1 MWCFNCGEQGHQRRA
16 CLRKNKNEERQEQGT
31 DGREEAG
38 DVGGE
43 REDEAAPPSQCQPE
57 YAETREPPNGM
68 KPPTLQPRLKRLSH
82 EAADLLNSERGTE
95 QSPEPVLEGSLQSQA
110 GGSVPPDMEGEGS
123 GTATGL
129 QAGAVQRSSLSEPQQ
144 AEAEAAVTTVAVL
157 GGGEESGAVEVERAA
172 EELAAV
178 DGGADSEDGAEEME
192 GELSDSSLISD
203 IPDSQ
208 PVNRGKKIYT
218 LEEFK
223 QFMESTKGKRGVE
236 IENFFPDLRLF
247 LHSAHIVTRKAT
259 LEEFD
264 QQKSTVEESAEKPVP
279 APRVK
284 KRIAVEKQYVAVI
297 VVVELPHKGKEAS
310 GSAGLASSD
319 AMDLPSAESSRPE
332 EDESGAREEDSAEE
346 WEAFAGEDKDEEGE
360 LSDTSMLSNTQA

>member
-1 MWCFNCGEQGHQRRA
+1 
-16 CLRKNKNEERQEQGT
+16 
-31 DGREEAG
+31 
-38 DVGGE
+38 
-43 REDEAAPPSQCQPE
+43 
-57 YAETREPPNGM
+57 M
-68 KPPTLQPRLKRLSH
+68 KPPTPQPRLKRLSH
-82 EAADLLNSERGTE
+82 GPSQNETTENDEGFVMVARKKPKKQKNKEAADLPNSERGTE
-95 QSPEPVLEGSLQSQA
+95 QSPKPVLEGSLQPQA

-129 QAGAVQRSSLSEPQQ
+129 QPGAVQRSSLSEPQQ

-218 LEEFK
+218 LDEFK

-264 QQKSTVEESAEKPVP
+264 QQKRLCLRLKLIRSAG
-279 APRVK
+279 
-284 KRIAVEKQYVAVI
+284 KQDFTYQVNT
-297 VVVELPHKGKEAS
+297 LNSSHDTTNN
-310 GSAGLASSD
+310 GSAQS
-319 AMDLPSAESSRPE
+319 
-332 EDESGAREEDSAEE
+332 
-346 WEAFAGEDKDEEGE
+346 
-360 LSDTSMLSNTQA
+360 TYNTVYENIGRIYNI